1 MNRVYVSYGF
11 FQKEISIDLIKILV
25 QMLVNKIICF
35 ESFLLFE
42 LRFCYLGGMGSF
54 GYEKNVSRRG

>member
-25 QMLVNKIICF
+25 QMLVNKIMCF
-35 ESFLLFE
+35 ESF
-42 LRFCYLGGMGSF
+42 C
-54 GYEKNVSRRG
+54 VI